1 VMEQYQRA
9 RTMTAAALSVAKF
22 NCMRLGRVPLSDGR
36 GYFTRVPSR
45 LYSVQL
51 SISSE
56 IMNDPNFVAK
66 G

>member
-1 VMEQYQRA
+1 MDTRIVMEQYQRA

-36 GYFTRVPSR
+36 GFFTRV

-51 SISSE
+51 SI
-56 IMNDPNFVAK
+56 IF
-66 G
+66 